1 MHRSSMD
8 ERFHLKYRR
17 LLEILP
23 DVAECAAGK
32 LILVGGTALAVFHLE
47 HRISIDLDFVPISG
61 SDTELKEALK
71 GCLTKKGY
79 RTLRSA
85 YPNQFVIQFEDTSIK
100 IEVFDPVRKIKH
112 WKEHEF
118 GKSKL
123 PVATMEEILKMKM
136 DAYADRREAR
146 DLFDIVFILSD
157 NKEGMDP
164 VVELIRKHGP
174 PKNSEDIRNV
184 ALNDEDY
191 ATFMKVISNASKAGG

>member
-1 MHRSSMD
+1 MD
-8 ERFHLKYRR
+8 ERFNLKYRR
-17 LLEILP
+17 VLEILP

-100 IEVFDPVRKIKH
+100 IEVFSPVRKIKH

-123 PVATMEEILKMKM
+123 HVATMDEILKMKM

-146 DLFDIVFILSD
+146 DLFDLVFILSD
-157 NKEGMDP
+157 KKEGMEP
-164 VVELIRKHGP
+164 VAELIRKHGP

-184 ALNDEDY
+184 VLNDEDY
-191 ATFMKVISNASKAGG
+191 ATFIKVISDASKAGG